1 MVVTSLVT
9 FGVSLL
15 IGAIGIYV
23 GANLVADVQS
33 YSYALVTAL
42 IGGILWGIVEFFVPL
57 IGGLVAFIAYLW
69 VVNNRYPGGWIDA
82 ILITLV
88 AWVAVVVTL
97 IILSTIGLGGLEAY
111 GVPG

>member
-23 GANLVADVQS
+23 GASLVADVQS

-97 IILSTIGLGGLEAY
+97 VILSTIGLGGLEAY